1 MQFLIPLVCCY
12 LGQRPLLKK
21 PSEKNH
27 DLFWRIF
34 TQLYNYYHYLFEKK
48 SLKQHLY
55 LNLKGEKSQSIFFI
69 NRQNH
74 IDAGKIKIIIF
85 KYEIL
90 IRSIKKE

>member
-48 SLKQHLY
+48 SLEQHLY
-55 LNLKGEKSQSIFFI
+55 LNLKGEKSQSIFLS
-69 NRQNH
+69 
-74 IDAGKIKIIIF
+74 IDKTTSMRAKLKLLFF